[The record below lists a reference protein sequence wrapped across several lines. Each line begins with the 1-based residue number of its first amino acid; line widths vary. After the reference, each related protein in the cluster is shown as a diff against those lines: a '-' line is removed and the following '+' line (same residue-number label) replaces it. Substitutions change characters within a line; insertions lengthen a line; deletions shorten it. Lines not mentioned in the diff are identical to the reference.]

1 VRVSCDLGTQF
12 SEVERGGHSQR
23 PWQRPTAF
31 GRCEAGDVAM
41 QVRPTSRE
49 PARGVG
55 LGGAVLCHHAQE
67 LRRGR
72 ALAAAD
78 AGALRPV
85 GVGHPQVAS
94 SGDGTCSSVGSTFA
108 AGADLPAGSM
118 SGRMSMRHPVK
129 RAASRAFCPS
139 RPMASESW

>member
-1 VRVSCDLGTQF
+1 VRVSRDLGTQR

-23 PWQRPTAF
+23 PGQRPAPF
-31 GRCEAGDVAM
+31 GRCEAGDVAVQM
-41 QVRPTSRE
+41 SPTSRE
-49 PARGVG
+49 PTRGVG

-78 AGALRPV
+78 AGALRP
-85 GVGHPQVAS
+85 GGDGHPQVAG
-94 SGDGTCSSVGSTFA
+94 SGDGTGLSVGSMFA
-108 AGADLPAGSM
+108 ADLPAGSM
-118 SGRMSMRHPVK
+118 SGRMSMRHPVR